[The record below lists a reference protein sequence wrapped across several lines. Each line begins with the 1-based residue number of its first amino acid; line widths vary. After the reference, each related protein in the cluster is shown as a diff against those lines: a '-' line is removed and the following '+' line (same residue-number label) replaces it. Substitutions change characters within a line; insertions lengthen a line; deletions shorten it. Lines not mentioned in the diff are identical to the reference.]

1 MTEQRLHL
9 RMNGHRASAKA
20 GKNLYLYQHFQQ
32 NGHNFENATVQIID
46 YIDSNT
52 VPDITKALGD
62 LEQFWINTLS
72 TAYPLG
78 LNDNIKGSGNI
89 SQSSIIDVYFT
100 ARITRYNRGHGRKS
114 HLRTEKRKKKIYKD
128 NEEIEQVKRNIKND
142 FMLNKNIFYKK
153 ITSLQNRQLKQV
165 YKSCGDEIGFF
176 YNVFRSWVHTF
187 SPPKTRTPK
196 KDTDC
201 IIFNFSSK
209 ALDHINL
216 NSIVRDTRVQSF
228 LPNNIIPFC
237 PLKVYYKYDLPL
249 GRRIC
254 NYSNFLKNLDSSQ
267 IRSILDGSCS
277 CTNSPF
283 LYPPRG
289 HVLTGNLGI
298 VADDDLRLLMS
309 YGTKYREP
317 VYLSA
322 SDLSNSLLRDVDN
335 FIKNKSR
342 KYKLQNNS
350 FEDWKNNVN
359 RIINN
364 KIKFFA
370 EHKPHLFS
378 SKTSALKEHNVKSC
392 LDALKDKYII
402 CSVDKA
408 SSNYV
413 FICKK
418 LYVIILMTEL
428 GVDLETLD
436 CIGNTTY
443 QPVVRTEDDIIIS
456 HCDILSGEFGIDV
469 TDENKCI
476 PKIFWNP
483 KLHKTP
489 YKARFIA
496 GASNCTT
503 KQLSV
508 YVNKALKVVREYFS
522 RYCSTVYKNSGVNC
536 NWSINSS
543 TQFIEKLQ
551 NIDVFNI
558 QVYDFT
564 TLYTNLDLG
573 VVEKLLS
580 EMIDLLFS
588 NINKYICISKFEDKS
603 FFSKK
608 VYNNYYCFDSELL
621 KKAIKFLL
629 QNTFVSFGN
638 IILRQTKGIPMG
650 GNSSSQFADLSL
662 AKSEFDYQKSLLAS
676 KKMNLAK
683 LLSNNGRYVDDLCVF
698 NYLNFANL
706 ISDIYPED
714 LVMERSGDNNKDIN
728 YLDIRIKIC
737 NGNISTEVYN
747 KVEDFNFPVV
757 MYTFPN
763 GNMPVNIG
771 YNVFYGQLLRYS
783 NICSHVSSFVFS
795 SNKLYCTL
803 VSRSYN
809 HWQLVLKFRTL
820 LRNHPHILLKYQICD
835 AKSIEKDIFKI
846 DLTV

>member
-1 MTEQRLHL
+1 
-9 RMNGHRASAKA
+9 MNGHRSSAKS
-20 GKNLYLYQHFQQ
+20 GKNLFLYQHFQME
-32 NGHNFENATVQIID
+32 GHDFTEATVQIID
-46 YIDSNT
+46 YIDSST
-52 VPDITKALGD
+52 VLNITKALED
-62 LEQFWINTLS
+62 LELLWINTLC

-78 LNDNIKGSGNI
+78 LNDNIKGTGNI
-89 SQSSIIDVYFT
+89 SQSNIIDIYFK
-100 ARITRYNRGHGRKS
+100 AKIMRYKRGHGIKS
-114 HLRTEKRKKKIYKD
+114 CLKMNKREKRIFKD
-128 NEEIEQVKRNIKND
+128 KNEIENAKKQLKDD
-142 FMLNKNIFYKK
+142 FVSSKNIFFRK
-153 ITSLQNRQLKQV
+153 IKSFQNFQIKQI
-165 YKSCGDEIGFF
+165 YNSCGGDIGFF

-187 SPPKTRTPK
+187 SPAEIRPPK

-216 NSIVRDTRVQSF
+216 NSIIRDTRVQSL
-228 LPNNIIPFC
+228 LPDNIIPFC

-254 NYSNFLKNLDSSQ
+254 NYSSFLKNLDSPQ
-267 IRSILDGSCS
+267 IRSILDSSCS
-277 CTNSPF
+277 CTSSPF
-283 LYPPRG
+283 LYEPRG
-289 HVLTGNLGI
+289 HVLTGNLDI
-298 VADDDLRLLMS
+298 VTDDSLRLLMS

-317 VYLSA
+317 VYMSA
-322 SDLSNSLLRDVDN
+322 SDLSDSLSLDIEN

-342 KYKLQNNS
+342 KYRLQNNS
-350 FEDWKNNVN
+350 FEDWKNSVK
-359 RIINN
+359 RIIKN
-364 KIKFFA
+364 KIEFFA
-370 EHKPHLFS
+370 EHKPHLFN
-378 SKTSALKEHNVKSC
+378 SKTSALKEHNVKRC
-392 LDALKDKYII
+392 LDDLKDKYII

-418 LYVIILMTEL
+418 LYLSILITEL
-428 GVDLETLD
+428 GVNLETLE

-443 QPVVRTEDDIIIS
+443 LPVSRTEDDIISS
-456 HCDILSGEFGIDV
+456 HCDIMSGEFGIEV
-469 TDENKCI
+469 TDDNKCI

-522 RYCSTVYKNSGVNC
+522 KYCSAMYKNSGVNC

-543 TQFIEKLQ
+543 AQFMQKLQ
-551 NIDVFNI
+551 SIDVFNI

-573 VVEKLLS
+573 VVEKLLF

-588 NINKYICISKFEDKS
+588 STNKYICISKFEDKS

-621 KKAIKFLL
+621 KQAIRFLL

-662 AKSEFDYQKSLLAS
+662 AKSEFNYMKSLLAS

-683 LLSNNGRYVDDLCVF
+683 LLSNNGRYVDDLSVF

-706 ISDIYPED
+706 ISDIYPVD
-714 LVMERSGDNNKDIN
+714 LVMERSGDDNKDIN
-728 YLDIRIKIC
+728 YLDIRIKIS
-737 NGNISTEVYN
+737 NSIISTEVYN

-763 GNMPVNIG
+763 SNMPINIG

-783 NICSHVSSFVFS
+783 VICSHVSTFIFS
-795 SNKLYCTL
+795 SNKLYCIL
-803 VSRSYN
+803 ISRSYN
-809 HWQLVLKFRTL
+809 HWQLVLKFRAL
-820 LRNHPHILLKYQICD
+820 MKNNPNILLKYKICD
-835 AKSIEKDIFKI
+835 AKNIEKDIFRI
-846 DLTV
+846 NTV